1 MALFYIERAQ
11 RVWAYGD
18 SREGETASAL
28 YPANS
33 FCDATITV
41 RILLLV
47 DAVVT

>member
-1 MALFYIERAQ
+1 MVLFYVERAQ
-11 RVWAYGD
+11 RVRAYGD
-18 SREGETASAL
+18 SGEGETARAL

-41 RILLLV
+41 SILLLV